1 MTNPITTSV
10 IDAID
15 REFPKL
21 RNSGRSIGRLFY
33 NLFAKIIAI
42 RSLVIEENRL
52 AHDRD
57 GTSGLN
63 LAVFGTLAHSMA
75 GVIVDEL
82 DQTIALTDN
91 ALNYVEYDAATGTIS
106 ANTSG
111 FTPGRLPLFKA
122 TAADGAISPTDVL
135 DKRPIAAIINGNV
148 VSAAFLTD
156 AVADALPYLT
166 ISIGAEAANAITLTF
181 QAYDAGGASLAA
193 IVPFELWLSDGVEGW
208 ETAAAPDGGIAVG
221 VGTLLETLTA
231 GKRISLVT
239 NASGQAQ
246 VTLTESTAKTWYAR
260 AMLNDGKVVT
270 SAAVTFA

>member
-1 MTNPITTSV
+1 MTNPITASV
-10 IDAID
+10 MDTID

-21 RNSGRSIGRLFY
+21 GNSGRSLGRLLY
-33 NLFAKIIAI
+33 NLFEKVIAL
-42 RSLVIEENRL
+42 RSLVIEENRF

-57 GTSGLN
+57 NTSALN

-75 GVIVDEL
+75 GAIVDEA
-82 DQTIALTDN
+82 DQTVALTNDS
-91 ALNYVEYDAATGTIS
+91 LNYVEYDAATGTIS
-106 ANTSG
+106 SNTVG
-111 FTPGRLPLFKA
+111 FTAGRLPLFKA
-122 TAADGAISPTDVL
+122 TAAGGAISPTAVL
-135 DKRPIAAIINGNV
+135 DQRPIASVINGNV

-166 ISIGAEAANAITLTF
+166 IAVGAEAANAITLTF
-181 QAYDAGGASLAA
+181 QAYDAGGATLAA
-193 IVPFELWLSDGVEGW
+193 IVPFELWLADAADTW

-270 SAAVTFA
+270 SAAVAFA